1 MKKITITGSEG
12 LLGKE
17 ISKFLAKKNKIYRL
31 DLQLG
36 HDLNDEKFAKNWFK
50 KNHSDYLINCFAI
63 NDHVSKNK
71 RKNNL
76 FNFPLETFDEYLKT
90 NVTTL
95 FSVCREFAK
104 NNKKSGIIN
113 FSSTYGLISPRPDM
127 YEGSHKD
134 IGYGVSKS
142 AVINLSKY
150 LAIHLAP
157 HIQVNC
163 VIPGGVEHKQNK
175 KFISAYSKH
184 TPLKRMMKKNELN
197 YLMEFLCSK
206 NSGYSTGSTFVVDGG
221 YTSW

>member
-17 ISKFLAKKNKIYRL
+17 ISKFLGKKNKIYRL

-36 HDLNDEKFAKNWFK
+36 HDLNDEKFVRDWFK

-76 FNFPLETFDEYLKT
+76 FNFSLQTFDEYLKT

-95 FSVCREFAK
+95 FSVCREFAR

-113 FSSTYGLISPRPDM
+113 FSSIYGLQSPNPEI
-127 YEGSHKD
+127 YKKSHKD
-134 IGYGVSKS
+134 IGYCVSKS
-142 AVINLSKY
+142 GVINLTKY
-150 LAIHLAP
+150 LAVHLSP
-157 HIQVNC
+157 NVKVNC
-163 VIPGGVEHKQNK
+163 IVPGGVENKQTKEFK
-175 KFISAYSKH
+175 KGYSKLI
-184 TPLKRMMKKNELN
+184 PLKRMMIKNEINGLVD
-197 YLMEFLCSK
+197 FLCSK
-206 NSGYSTGSTFVVDGG
+206 KSSYMTGSILVVDGG
-221 YTSW
+221 YSSW